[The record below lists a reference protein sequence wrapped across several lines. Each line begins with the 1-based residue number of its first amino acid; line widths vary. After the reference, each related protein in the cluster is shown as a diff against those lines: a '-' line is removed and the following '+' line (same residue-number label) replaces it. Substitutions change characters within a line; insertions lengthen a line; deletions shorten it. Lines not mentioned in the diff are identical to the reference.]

1 MRVNEQIRAREV
13 RLIGEDGTQLGI
25 LPLREA
31 LRIAAERGLDLVEVA
46 PSAAPVVCRLMDFGR
61 FKYEQA
67 KKEKEARRHQRS
79 QDLKEIKLRPR
90 IDTHDL
96 ETKVR
101 NARRFL
107 EEGHKLRCTIMFRG
121 REMAHTD
128 RGLQVLD
135 RVTQALED
143 VGKVEQ
149 EPRLEGRNMVMVF
162 SPRTR

>member
-1 MRVNEQIRAREV
+1 MNDQIRAREV
-13 RLIGEDGTQLGI
+13 RLIDEDGTQLGI

-31 LRIAAERGLDLVEVA
+31 IRIAGERGLDVVEVA
-46 PSAAPVVCRLMDFGR
+46 PNAAPVVCRLMDYGR

-67 KKEKEARRHQRS
+67 KKDKEARRHQRS

-162 SPRTR
+162 SPRAR

>member
-1 MRVNEQIRAREV
+1 M
-13 RLIGEDGTQLGI
+13 RLIDEDGTQLGI

-31 LRIAAERGLDLVEVA
+31 LRVADERGLDLVEVA
-46 PSAAPVVCRLMDFGR
+46 PNATPVVCKLMDYGR

-67 KKEKEARRHQRS
+67 KKDKEARRHQRS
-79 QDLKEIKLRPR
+79 QELKEIKLRPR
-90 IDTHDL
+90 IDVHDL
-96 ETKVR
+96 EVKVR

-121 REMAHTD
+121 REMSHTD
-128 RGLQVLD
+128 QGLRVLQ
-135 RVTQALED
+135 RVAESLQD

-162 SPRTR
+162 APRQK

>member
-1 MRVNEQIRAREV
+1 MNDQIRAREV
-13 RLIGEDGTQLGI
+13 RLIAEDGTQLGI

-31 LRIAAERGLDLVEVA
+31 ARIAAERGLDLVEVA
-46 PSAAPVVCRLMDFGR
+46 PSAVPVVCKLMDYGR

-67 KKEKEARRHQRS
+67 KKDKEARRHQRS

-135 RVTQALED
+135 RVRQALED

-162 SPRTR
+162 SPRPR